1 MRKLGYGTWATGA
14 GAGREPKD
22 GCLWGSECEHDVEC
36 GSGGWCGACGLR
48 GLVDV
53 LVRVLV
59 MVVREGVGVVKRSN
73 LCGCLRVWG
82 GAFAL
87 AVSYQGALR
96 NPRVS
101 NDGGF

>member
-1 MRKLGYGTWATGA
+1 M
-14 GAGREPKD
+14 
-22 GCLWGSECEHDVEC
+22 
-36 GSGGWCGACGLR
+36 
-48 GLVDV
+48 